1 MLPMLMRPNLGS
13 GLLEDFLG
21 KDFFEGLL
29 PKSTQYTVPAVNI
42 VEDTDQFKIE
52 VAAPGMQK
60 SDFNIESEN
69 NILTISANRETK
81 SEENQENFLRK
92 EFHYSFF
99 RRSFTLPQS
108 IDQEKISAAYA
119 DGVLHVVLPKKEE
132 ARKPQARNIAIE

>member
-1 MLPMLMRPNLGS
+1 MLMRPNLGS

>member
-13 GLLEDFLG
+13 GLLEDFFG

-42 VEDTDQFKIE
+42 VEDTDRFKIE

-69 NILTISANRETK
+69 NILTISANRETR

-92 EFHYSFF
+92 EFHYSLF

-108 IDQEKISAAYA
+108 IDQEKISAGYA

-132 ARKPQARNIAIE
+132 ARKPQARNIVIE